1 MEILER
7 IGTFHRELTEWRR
20 DIHAHPEL
28 GFREQRTADLVADKL
43 TGFGIEVHRGLGK
56 TGVVGRLRIG
66 NSPRTIGLRADMDC
80 LPILEANTF
89 AHRSQHEGRMH
100 ACGHDGHTTM
110 LLGAARYLAQSR
122 NFDGT
127 VHFIFQPAEE
137 GLGGAEAMVKDGL
150 FEEFPCEVIFG
161 MHNRPGLAVGKFQIR
176 PGAMMA
182 GGAFFDIAI
191 TGRGA
196 HGARPE
202 SGVDPVVVASHITA
216 ALQSIVA
223 RNVRPVDT
231 AVVSVTKIHAGDAY
245 NVIPEK
251 ATLGGTV
258 RCFSNS
264 VMDLVE
270 NRVRQIAESVAAGF
284 GASASL
290 DFRRLFPAL
299 VNNEDETKFIAETAA
314 ELVGEDNVNRQAGVV
329 MASEDFSY
337 MLERV
342 PGAYIQIG
350 NGDGEG
356 ACEVHNPGY
365 DFNDGALPYG
375 SALFCRLVE
384 RRLARMTAE

>member
-1 MEILER
+1 
-7 IGTFHRELTEWRR
+7 
-20 DIHAHPEL
+20 
-28 GFREQRTADLVADKL
+28 
-43 TGFGIEVHRGLGK
+43 
-56 TGVVGRLRIG
+56 
-66 NSPRTIGLRADMDC
+66 MDC

-110 LLGAARYLAQSR
+110 LLGAARYLAQTR

-127 VHFIFQPAEE
+127 VHLIFQPAEE

-150 FEEFPCEVIFG
+150 FDEFPCEVIFG

-202 SGVDPVVVASHITA
+202 SGIDPVVAASHIATA
-216 ALQSIVA
+216 LHSIVA

-231 AVVSVTKIHAGDAY
+231 AVVSVTQIHAGHAY

-258 RCFSNS
+258 RCFSNAT
-264 VMDLVE
+264 MKLVE
-270 NRVRQIAESVAAGF
+270 DRMRQITKGVATGL
-284 GASASL
+284 GASARL
-290 DFRRLFPAL
+290 DFRPLFPAL
-299 VNNEDETKFIAETAA
+299 VNNAEETKFIADTAA
-314 ELVGEDNVNRQAGVV
+314 EVVGEDNVNRQAGVV

-365 DFNDGALPYG
+365 DFNDAALPYG
-375 SALFCRLVE
+375 AALFARLVE
-384 RRLARMTAE
+384 RRLARMTA